1 MVAVVEKRVVTHE
14 PRRLVPADML
24 LVEERRRRMLEHSP
38 TDAFARIDS
47 RASSIITDEILTP
60 DEDQLIE
67 TEPVDERSSAIA
79 SGDVLLR
86 RPMSHVSLVQVSW
99 SGPID
104 HDALQ
109 EAVLCYPV
117 DVHDA
122 FAQSSVFGVPPF
134 APVDDGA
141 ALEVTLR
148 PSDFALLRS
157 LKAADARRAV
167 AHIVRAARLPDRLT
181 GAEQAARHAAAAVLA
196 AYRHASLAYA
206 WHRHLSRLESA
217 QLHRERDEAA
227 VAVLS
232 TLRALLGER

>member
-1 MVAVVEKRVVTHE
+1 MVEKRLVTQ
-14 PRRLVPADML
+14 RRRPIPADML
-24 LVEERRRRMLEHSP
+24 LIQERRRRTAGSP
-38 TDAFARIDS
+38 HARPGSEDAL
-47 RASSIITDEILTP
+47 ASEEIFVS

-67 TEPVDERSSAIA
+67 SEPLESVSSSAAA

-86 RPMSHVSLVQVSW
+86 RPIAQVSLAKVSW

-109 EAVLCYPV
+109 EAMLC
-117 DVHDA
+117 A
-122 FAQSSVFGVPPF
+122 
-134 APVDDGA
+134 APVDKLDILERAGLFLDQPFWRDDGNA

-148 PSDFALLRS
+148 ASDLDVLRS
-157 LKAADARRAV
+157 LAAAGARLQTAP
-167 AHIVRAARLPDRLT
+167 IIRAARLPERIT
-181 GAEQAARHAAAAVLA
+181 GAETATRQAVCGVLA
-196 AYRHASLAYA
+196 AYRRSSLTHA
-206 WHRHLSRLESA
+206 WHGHLSRTDNV